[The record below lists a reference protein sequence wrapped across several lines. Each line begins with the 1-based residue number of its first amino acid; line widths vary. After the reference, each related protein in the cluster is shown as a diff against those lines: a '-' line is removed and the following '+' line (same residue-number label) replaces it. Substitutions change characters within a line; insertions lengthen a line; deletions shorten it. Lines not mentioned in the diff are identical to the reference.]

1 MPSSTERRSASHP
14 SAEAALLEKI
24 EALSFLRALNDRLA
38 RVPNFTSACRALVD
52 LLWEE
57 GQADAAAFVSVDPH
71 RRRCRLEAT
80 APAPEGSEAS
90 PEFDL
95 DAPPFC
101 TLLAHTAPVL
111 ALGDAPPPWL
121 VSAATEERGILLGST
136 MRVRDVPTGMLFV
149 YTRAGG
155 DAVQESQRL
164 LAITATSAALA
175 LDVSRNESREEF
187 LAMLRHDINN
197 PIAAALGA
205 AELIGEELRERG
217 VDDLEPLAR
226 SLAESL
232 EAVVDLV
239 SNYLH
244 MAAIDSGAPRLNV
257 EAIDLGE
264 LVGSVVEQLRVQA
277 AEKDLT
283 VTCHGACADARAD
296 RRQLARVVTN
306 LVSNAIKYTPASGR
320 IDVSVA
326 AAGTGPAIRVADSG
340 YGLTV
345 EDQQRLFTKYGRF
358 HRDRGIP
365 GTGLGLYIS
374 KAIVEA
380 HGGRIDVE
388 SAPGRG
394 TAFTVRLPARTL

>member
-1 MPSSTERRSASHP
+1 MPSSTEHRPAGHP

-24 EALSFLRALNDRLA
+24 EALSFLRTLNDRLA

-57 GQADAAAFVSVDPH
+57 GQADAAAFVSVDPQ

-80 APAPEGSEAS
+80 APAPEGGHTN
-90 PEFDL
+90 PEFDAG
-95 DAPPFC
+95 APPFC
-101 TLLAHTAPVL
+101 TLLAATTPVL
-111 ALGDAPPPWL
+111 ALDEEPPAWLAP
-121 VSAATEERGILLGST
+121 SAAGGPGVLLGST

-155 DAVQESQRL
+155 EAVRDSQRL

-217 VDDLEPLAR
+217 IADLEPLAR

-244 MAAIDSGAPRLNV
+244 MAAIDSGAPRLKL
-257 EAIDLGE
+257 EAIDLGG

-283 VTCHGACADARAD
+283 VTCHGVCPDARAD

-306 LVSNAIKYTPASGR
+306 LVSNAIKYTPPAGR

-326 AAGTGPAIRVADSG
+326 AAGTGGAIRVADTG
-340 YGLTV
+340 YGLTL
-345 EDQQRLFTKYGRF
+345 EDQRRLFTKYGRF

-394 TAFTVRLPARTL
+394 TTFTVRLPDGNP

>member
-1 MPSSTERRSASHP
+1 
-14 SAEAALLEKI
+14 
-24 EALSFLRALNDRLA
+24 
-38 RVPNFTSACRALVD
+38 
-52 LLWEE
+52 
-57 GQADAAAFVSVDPH
+57 
-71 RRRCRLEAT
+71 
-80 APAPEGSEAS
+80 
-90 PEFDL
+90 
-95 DAPPFC
+95 
-101 TLLAHTAPVL
+101 
-111 ALGDAPPPWL
+111 
-121 VSAATEERGILLGST
+121 
-136 MRVRDVPTGMLFV
+136 MLFV
-149 YTRAGG
+149 YTRAGS
-155 DAVQESQRL
+155 DAVRESQRL

-217 VDDLEPLAR
+217 IDDLGSLAR
-226 SLAESL
+226 SLGESL

-244 MAAIDSGAPRLNV
+244 MAAIDSGAPRLKL
-257 EAIDLGE
+257 EAIDLGD
-264 LVGSVVEQLRVQA
+264 LASSVAEQLRAQA
-277 AEKDLT
+277 AEKQLT
-283 VTCHGACADARAD
+283 VTCRGTCPDAHAD

-320 IDVSVA
+320 IEVSVA
-326 AAGTGPAIRVADSG
+326 TAGSGPMIRVADTG
-340 YGLTV
+340 YGLTL
-345 EDQQRLFTKYGRF
+345 EDQRHLFTKYGRF

-380 HGGRIDVE
+380 HGGHIDVE

-394 TAFTVRLPARTL
+394 SVFTVRLPGNPGPRR